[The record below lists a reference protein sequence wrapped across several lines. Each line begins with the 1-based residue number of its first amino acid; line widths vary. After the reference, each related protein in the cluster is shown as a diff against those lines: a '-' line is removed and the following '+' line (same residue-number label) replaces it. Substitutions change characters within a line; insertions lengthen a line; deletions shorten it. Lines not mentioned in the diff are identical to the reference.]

1 MKPLPELTA
10 STVGPDT
17 GSAAGRAAPASPG
30 VTTNIAGTARLVRLA
45 LRRDRAKLPIWLL
58 GTTVLLAV
66 SLSATREQYPTE
78 ADRLDVLRSAADSP
92 ALLLMRTAPTGAG
105 TGRSGD
111 VPGAHAPRRAR
122 GLHEH
127 PGGRAPHPAER
138 GRPAARR

>member
-10 STVGPDT
+10 STVGPDTGLDT

-92 ALLLMRTAPTGAG
+92 ALLLMRTAPTGAS
-105 TGRSGD
+105 TGALAMFQVLTPLAVLAGFMSTLAVVR
-111 VPGAHAPRRAR
+111 HTR
-122 GLHEH
+122 
-127 PGGRAPHPAER
+127 
-138 GRPAARR
+138 